1 MTLTYFFSDGSSKE
15 DSTTVTTAA
24 FTDPCGY
31 EDATVLQTRTDST
44 DLSYDYIMIKGVC
57 SAFSPAIIDTDNAL
71 RWVGSAG
78 ASSASGTFHD
88 NAAYQASGTTLY
100 RIDLDGTV
108 TLLRDYTDAGVTLIH
123 HNIDRGKTGL
133 LLEVDTS
140 LQVESTVLEIDDA
153 GNILKTFSMAEIIS
167 AAMIAGGDDPDE
179 FVYPSPTDWFH
190 NNSCTYDRATDT
202 LLVSSRENFVI
213 GIDYETSTIKW
224 ILGDPTK
231 KWYEF
236 PSLQAF
242 ALALAPDSLPPIGQ
256 HSLSITYDQHLLL
269 MDNGLDSSFQSPRE
283 KIAAI
288 RLRGNTAWMWK
299 TRWLRRSGVMSGTR

>member
-1 MTLTYFFSDGSSKE
+1 
-15 DSTTVTTAA
+15 
-24 FTDPCGY
+24 
-31 EDATVLQTRTDST
+31 
-44 DLSYDYIMIKGVC
+44 
-57 SAFSPAIIDTDNAL
+57 
-71 RWVGSAG
+71 
-78 ASSASGTFHD
+78 
-88 NAAYQASGTTLY
+88 
-100 RIDLDGTV
+100 
-108 TLLRDYTDAGVTLIH
+108 
-123 HNIDRGKTGL
+123 
-133 LLEVDTS
+133 
-140 LQVESTVLEIDDA
+140 
-153 GNILKTFSMAEIIS
+153 MAEIIS
-167 AAMIAGGDDPDE
+167 AAMIAGGDDPAE

-269 MDNGLDSSFQSPRE
+269 LDNGLKQCLSRAPGA
-283 KIAAI
+283 KIVAI
-288 RLRGNTAWMWK
+288 RLRENTTWM
-299 TRWLRRSGVMSGTR
+299 